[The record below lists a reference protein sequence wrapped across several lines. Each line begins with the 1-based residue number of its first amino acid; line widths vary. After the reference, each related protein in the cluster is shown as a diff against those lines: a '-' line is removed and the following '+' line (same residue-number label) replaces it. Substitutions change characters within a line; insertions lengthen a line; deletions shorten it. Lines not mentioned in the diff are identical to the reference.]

1 MDKIIERELWRQL
14 TNELARKEVTIL
26 TGPRQVG
33 KTTLLLKLIEHLKPQ
48 TEKIFYYNLDDVEV
62 RSKIK
67 RDFRFIKKDI
77 EQKLGHLIKDARE
90 KIYLFIDEGQKS
102 PDIFDLVKLMYDQHL
117 NIKVFISGSSSL
129 NIREK
134 TAETLSGRANYLYLF
149 PLTFTEMAKYE
160 HSLYSRIGFERI
172 TDEKQLCELSSFGWR
187 KIEEIE
193 HIFSRMLFLGG
204 LPKVLSSGKQESIT
218 SLNNFL
224 ISYLDKDIK
233 DVGLKVNIENFH
245 LSFKYLS
252 GYTANLFNFAKM
264 AQDLGIK
271 RDSLYRYFELLQK
284 TLVVTTLPPLIFPAV
299 KNIFKSRKLFFF
311 DTGIT
316 NRLKGFMTF
325 EELRRS
331 DFLGNIFES
340 FIFQN
345 LHAKSQNDIKK
356 PAFFYFRDYQN
367 HEIDFIYQRGDFT
380 TPIETT
386 YSSIISGK
394 KLRSFAKF
402 FDLNRKSTHGFIFYL
417 GEVKTYQV
425 SGKKVFALPYFLV

>member
-1 MDKIIERELWRQL
+1 MDKIIERELWKRL
-14 TNELARKEVTIL
+14 TSELTKNEVTIL
-26 TGPRQVG
+26 LGPRQVG

-77 EQKLGHLIKDARE
+77 EQKMGYLIE
-90 KIYLFIDEGQKS
+90 NTQGKIYLFIDEGQKS
-102 PDIFDLVKLMYDQHL
+102 PDIFDLVKMLYDQHL

-149 PLTFTEMAKYE
+149 PLTFTEMTKYE
-160 HSLYSRIGFERI
+160 HSLYPRIGFEEIR
-172 TDEKQLCELSSFGWR
+172 DEKQLVELSSFGWR

-193 HIFSRMLFLGG
+193 HIFSKMLFVGG
-204 LPKVLSSGKQESIT
+204 LPKVLSSGGKESIN
-218 SLNNFL
+218 SLNNF
-224 ISYLDKDIK
+224 IASYLDKDIK

-252 GYTANLFNFAKM
+252 TYTANLFNFAKM
-264 AQDLGIK
+264 AQDLSIK
-271 RDSLYRYFELLQK
+271 RDSLYRYFELLEK
-284 TLVVTTLPPLIFPAV
+284 TLVITTLPPFIFPTV

-316 NRLKGFMTF
+316 NRLKGYMTF

-345 LHAKSQNDIKK
+345 LYAKSQNDIKK
-356 PAFFYFRDYQN
+356 PTFYYFRDYQN
-367 HEIDFIYQRGDFT
+367 HEIDLIYQRGDFT
-380 TPIETT
+380 IPIETT
-386 YSSIISGK
+386 YSSSISGK
-394 KLRSFAKF
+394 KLRNFAKF
-402 FDLNRKSTHGFIFYL
+402 FDLNQGSTHGFIFYL

-425 SGKKVFALPYFLV
+425 SGRKVFALPYFLI